1 MKKSL
6 IKVIVLLS
14 VVLIFSSCKKET
26 LYQVYIDMA
35 GFPTY
40 MEYSVNGATPVTIT
54 DDVTF
59 DAKEGDIIRV
69 TGYPAVATMPWNF
82 TVFCYRYEHGKKADK
97 FNVIEMGL
105 SSDPNDQTV
114 IITLPH

>member
-1 MKKSL
+1 
-6 IKVIVLLS
+6 
-14 VVLIFSSCKKET
+14 
-26 LYQVYIDMA
+26 MA

-40 MEYSVNGATPVTIT
+40 MEYSINGAPAITIT
-54 DDVTF
+54 NDVTF

-69 TGYPAVATMPWNF
+69 TGYPAVTTMPWSF
-82 TVFCYRYEHGKKADK
+82 TVFCYRYERGTKADK

-105 SSDPNDQTV
+105 STDPNDQTV